1 MKKAEG
7 LVGLLGFAEGEEERE
22 CPVHGRYISHL
33 TYLKGELKNASGCP
47 KCRAIQLQ
55 KQREAEERERRE
67 REELEKRRAYEQ
79 TLDRTAI
86 PTKYRSRTLASFRT
100 DGNDQKAKVL
110 KIAESYITN

>member
-22 CPVHGRYISHL
+22 CPEHGRYISHL

-67 REELEKRRAYEQ
+67 REELEKRRA
-79 TLDRTAI
+79 
-86 PTKYRSRTLASFRT
+86 
-100 DGNDQKAKVL
+100 
-110 KIAESYITN
+110 